1 MIKKLFIKDFA
12 IIKELEISLK
22 NGLTVITGET
32 GAGKSILLKA
42 LGFALGAKSDK
53 TYVRSGQNQS
63 VVEVEVQ
70 ADKDNIYRRLLSK
83 GGRARSFVNDEPFIE
98 SDYKSSVKAIAD
110 FHGQNEQQYILN
122 SNTHIDFLD
131 SFCKSEEIVE
141 KIEFIFY
148 NLSKTIESL
157 TKAKEQQETASNQKE
172 LLKFQLNEISSISPQ
187 ENEDINLGREFKR
200 LNHIDELTSTVQNM
214 NQSLTEHDHSIYRQL
229 VSTLNDLERL
239 SNYDKN
245 LETYIDSIKQASI
258 AIQDAS
264 AGLFQ
269 YAENIDNDPEQSKII
284 EERLQEIEGLK
295 RKYGGSI
302 ESIFSFKYQAEVE
315 LKTLSGLDQI
325 INDLEEEKTLLVAQY
340 QKIADQ
346 LHSSRINNAKA
357 LSKEIESEMTD
368 LNMAGS
374 TFKILIDTKYD
385 SGSMINFNEEKI
397 AFGPKGYD
405 NVEFFLSANPGEL
418 PKPLVKVAS
427 GGEVSRIMLA
437 IKSVLKKS
445 DPVNT
450 LIFDEIDSGI
460 SGHAA
465 EKVALALQ
473 ALAKN
478 KQVLC
483 ITHLPQIA
491 SIAHHHM
498 FITKKIKDNQT
509 DVIVNYLKEE
519 ERLEAI
525 AGLFSGEK
533 ISVESISTVKEFREK
548 ARG

>member
-53 TYVRSGQNQS
+53 TYVRSGQKQS

-83 GGRARSFVNDEPFIE
+83 GGRVRSFVNDEPFIE
-98 SDYKSSVKAIAD
+98 SDYKSSVKVIAD

-131 SFCKSEEIVE
+131 SFCKSEELVK

-157 TKAKEQQETASNQKE
+157 TKAKQQQETASNQKE
-172 LLKFQLNEISSISPQ
+172 LLKFQLNEISSISPE
-187 ENEDINLGREFKR
+187 ENEDVDLGREFKR

-302 ESIFSFKYQAEVE
+302 ESIFSFKSQAEVE
-315 LKTLSGLDQI
+315 LKTLSGLDLI
-325 INDLEEEKTLLVAQY
+325 INDLEEEKSLLVAQY
-340 QKIADQ
+340 QKIANQ

-374 TFKILIDTKYD
+374 TFKILIDTKFD
-385 SGSMINFNEEKI
+385 SESIINFNEEKI
-397 AFGPKGYD
+397 AFGPKGYN

-445 DPVNT
+445 DPVKT

-465 EKVALALQ
+465 EKVALALK

-491 SIAHHHM
+491 SKADHHI
-498 FITKKIKDNQT
+498 FINKKIIDNKT
-509 DVIVNYLKEE
+509 EVIANYLNEDGK
-519 ERLEAI
+519 LEAI

-533 ISVESISTVKEFREK
+533 ISVESISTVKEFRSK

>member
-83 GGRARSFVNDEPFIE
+83 GGRARSFVDDEPFIE
-98 SDYKSSVKAIAD
+98 SDYKSSVKVIAD

-157 TKAKEQQETASNQKE
+157 TKAKRQQETASNQKE
-172 LLKFQLNEISSISPQ
+172 LLKFQLNEINSISPQ
-187 ENEDINLGREFKR
+187 ENEDMNLGREFKR

-264 AGLFQ
+264 SGLFQ
-269 YAENIDNDPEQSKII
+269 YAENIDNDPEQCKII

-302 ESIFSFKYQAEVE
+302 ESIFSFKSQAEVE
-315 LKTLSGLDQI
+315 LKTLSGLDLI
-325 INDLEEEKTLLVAQY
+325 INDLEEEKSLLVAQY

-385 SGSMINFNEEKI
+385 SESMINFNKEKI

-465 EKVALALQ
+465 EKVAQSLK

-491 SIAHHHM
+491 SIANHHM
-498 FITKKIKDNQT
+498 FITKKIKNNQT

>member
-12 IIKELEISLK
+12 IIKELEIPLK

-53 TYVRSGQNQS
+53 TYVRSGQEQS

-70 ADKDNIYRRLLSK
+70 TNKDSIYRRLLSK
-83 GGRARSFVNDEPFIE
+83 GGRSRSFVNDEPTI
-98 SDYKSSVKAIAD
+98 DINYKSLVKVIAD

-131 SFCKSEEIVE
+131 SYCKSEELVK
-141 KIEFIFY
+141 KIEFIFS
-148 NLSKTIESL
+148 NLSKTIDL
-157 TKAKEQQETASNQKE
+157 LNKAKIQQETASNQKE
-172 LLKFQLNEISSISPQ
+172 LLKFQLNEINSISPQ
-187 ENEDINLGREFKR
+187 ENEDMRLGVEFKR
-200 LNHIDELTSTVQNM
+200 LNHIDELISTVQNM

-229 VSTLNDLERL
+229 ISTLNDLERL

-245 LETYIDSIKQASI
+245 LGTFIDSLKQASI
-258 AIQDAS
+258 SIQDAS
-264 AGLFQ
+264 VSLFQ

-284 EERLQEIEGLK
+284 EDRLQEIESLK

-302 ESIFSFKYQAEVE
+302 ESIFKFKSQAEVE
-315 LKTLSGLDQI
+315 LESLSGLDQKI
-325 INDLEEEKTLLVAQY
+325 IDLEEERYLLVTQY

-346 LHSSRINNAKA
+346 LHESRINNAIK
-357 LSKEIESEMTD
+357 LSKEIELEMSE

-374 TFKILIDTKYD
+374 TFEILINTKPD
-385 SGSMINFNEEKI
+385 SESLINFNQERI
-397 AFGPKGYD
+397 AFGSKGYD
-405 NVEFFLSANPGEL
+405 NIEFFLSANPGEL

-445 DPVNT
+445 DPVET

-460 SGHAA
+460 SGQAA
-465 EKVALALQ
+465 EKVALSLE

-491 SIAHHHM
+491 SRAHHHM
-498 FITKKIKDNQT
+498 HISKKINNNQT
-509 DVIVNYLKEE
+509 DVVLNYLKEE
-519 ERLEAI
+519 EKLEAI
-525 AGLFSGEK
+525 AGLFSGEN

>member
-1 MIKKLFIKDFA
+1 MIKKLFIKDIA
-12 IIKELEISLK
+12 IIKELEIPLK

-53 TYVRSGQNQS
+53 TYVRSGQEQS

-70 ADKDNIYRRLLSK
+70 TNKDSIYRRLLSK
-83 GGRARSFVNDEPFIE
+83 GGRSRSFVNDEPTI
-98 SDYKSSVKAIAD
+98 DINYKSLVKVIAD

-131 SFCKSEEIVE
+131 SYCKSEELVK
-141 KIEFIFY
+141 KIEFIFS
-148 NLSKTIESL
+148 NLSKTIDL
-157 TKAKEQQETASNQKE
+157 LNKAKIQQETASNQKE
-172 LLKFQLNEISSISPQ
+172 LLKFQLNEINSISPQ
-187 ENEDINLGREFKR
+187 ENEDVRLGVEFKR
-200 LNHIDELTSTVQNM
+200 LNHIDELISTLQNM

-229 VSTLNDLERL
+229 ISTLNDLERL

-245 LETYIDSIKQASI
+245 LGTFIDSLKQASI
-258 AIQDAS
+258 SIQDAS
-264 AGLFQ
+264 VSLFQ

-284 EERLQEIEGLK
+284 EDRLQEIESLK

-302 ESIFSFKYQAEVE
+302 ESIFTFKSQAEVE
-315 LKTLSGLDQI
+315 LESLSGLDQKI
-325 INDLEEEKTLLVAQY
+325 IDLEEERYLLVTQY

-346 LHSSRINNAKA
+346 LHESRINNAIK
-357 LSKEIESEMTD
+357 LSKEIELEMSE

-374 TFKILIDTKYD
+374 TFEILINTKPN
-385 SGSMINFNEEKI
+385 SESLINFNQERI
-397 AFGPKGYD
+397 AFGSKGYD
-405 NVEFFLSANPGEL
+405 NIEFFLSANPGEL

-427 GGEVSRIMLA
+427 GGEVSRMMLA
-437 IKSVLKKS
+437 KKSVLKKS
-445 DPVNT
+445 DPVET

-460 SGHAA
+460 SGQAA
-465 EKVALALQ
+465 EKVALSLE

-491 SIAHHHM
+491 SRAHHHM
-498 FITKKIKDNQT
+498 YISKKINNNQT
-509 DVIVNYLKEE
+509 DVVLNYLKEE
-519 ERLEAI
+519 EKLEAI
-525 AGLFSGEK
+525 AGLFSGEN

>member
-12 IIKELEISLK
+12 IIKELEIPLK

-32 GAGKSILLKA
+32 GAGKSVLLKA

-53 TYVRSGQNQS
+53 TYVRSGQEQS

-70 ADKDNIYRRLLSK
+70 TNKDSIYRRLLSK
-83 GGRARSFVNDEPFIE
+83 GGRSRSFVNDEPTI
-98 SDYKSSVKAIAD
+98 DINYKSLVKVIAD

-131 SFCKSEEIVE
+131 SYCKSEELVK
-141 KIEFIFY
+141 KIEFIFS
-148 NLSKTIESL
+148 NLSKTIDL
-157 TKAKEQQETASNQKE
+157 LNKAKIQQETASNQKE
-172 LLKFQLNEISSISPQ
+172 LLKFQLNEINSISPQ
-187 ENEDINLGREFKR
+187 ENEDVKLGVEFKR
-200 LNHIDELTSTVQNM
+200 LNHIDELISTVQNM

-229 VSTLNDLERL
+229 ISTLNDLERL

-245 LETYIDSIKQASI
+245 LGTFIDSLKQASI
-258 AIQDAS
+258 SIQDAS
-264 AGLFQ
+264 VSLFQ

-284 EERLQEIEGLK
+284 EDRLQEIESLK

-302 ESIFSFKYQAEVE
+302 ESIFTFKSQAEVE
-315 LKTLSGLDQI
+315 LESLSGLDQKI
-325 INDLEEEKTLLVAQY
+325 IDLEEERYLLVTQY

-346 LHSSRINNAKA
+346 LHESRINNAIK
-357 LSKEIESEMTD
+357 LSKEIELEMSE

-374 TFKILIDTKYD
+374 TFEILINTKPN
-385 SGSMINFNEEKI
+385 SESLINFNQERI
-397 AFGPKGYD
+397 AFGSKGYD
-405 NVEFFLSANPGEL
+405 TIEFFLSANPGEL

-445 DPVNT
+445 DPVET

-460 SGHAA
+460 SGQAA
-465 EKVALALQ
+465 EKVALSLE

-491 SIAHHHM
+491 SRAHHHM
-498 FITKKIKDNQT
+498 HISKKINNNQT
-509 DVIVNYLKEE
+509 DVVLNYLKEE
-519 ERLEAI
+519 EKLEAI
-525 AGLFSGEK
+525 AGLFSGEN

>member
-12 IIKELEISLK
+12 IIKELEIPLK

-53 TYVRSGQNQS
+53 TYVRSGQEQS

-70 ADKDNIYRRLLSK
+70 TNKDSIYRRLLSK
-83 GGRARSFVNDEPFIE
+83 GGRSRSFVNDEPTI
-98 SDYKSSVKAIAD
+98 DINYKSLVKVIAD

-131 SFCKSEEIVE
+131 SYCKSEELVK
-141 KIEFIFY
+141 KIEFIFS
-148 NLSKTIESL
+148 NLSKTIDL
-157 TKAKEQQETASNQKE
+157 LNKAKIQQETASNQKE
-172 LLKFQLNEISSISPQ
+172 LLKFQLNEINSISPQ
-187 ENEDINLGREFKR
+187 ENEDVKLGVEFKR
-200 LNHIDELTSTVQNM
+200 LNHIDELISTVQNM

-229 VSTLNDLERL
+229 ISTLNDLERL

-245 LETYIDSIKQASI
+245 LGTFIDSLKQASI
-258 AIQDAS
+258 SIQDAS
-264 AGLFQ
+264 VSLFQ

-284 EERLQEIEGLK
+284 EDRLQEIESLK

-302 ESIFSFKYQAEVE
+302 ESIFIFKSQAEVE
-315 LKTLSGLDQI
+315 LESLSGLDQKI
-325 INDLEEEKTLLVAQY
+325 IDLEEERYLLVTQY

-346 LHSSRINNAKA
+346 LHESRINNAIK
-357 LSKEIESEMTD
+357 LSKEIELEMSE

-374 TFKILIDTKYD
+374 TFEILINTKPN
-385 SGSMINFNEEKI
+385 SESLINFNQERI
-397 AFGPKGYD
+397 AFGSKGYD
-405 NVEFFLSANPGEL
+405 TIEFFLSANPGEL

-445 DPVNT
+445 DPVET

-460 SGHAA
+460 SGQAA
-465 EKVALALQ
+465 EKVALSLE

-491 SIAHHHM
+491 SRAHHHM
-498 FITKKIKDNQT
+498 HISKKINNNQT
-509 DVIVNYLKEE
+509 DVVLNYLKEE
-519 ERLEAI
+519 EKLEAI
-525 AGLFSGEK
+525 AGLFSGEN

>member
-12 IIKELEISLK
+12 IIKELEIPLK

-53 TYVRSGQNQS
+53 TYVRSGQEQS
-63 VVEVEVQ
+63 VVEVKVQ
-70 ADKDNIYRRLLSK
+70 TNKDSIYRRLLSK
-83 GGRARSFVNDEPFIE
+83 GGRSRSFVNDEPTI
-98 SDYKSSVKAIAD
+98 DINYKSLVKVIAD

-131 SFCKSEEIVE
+131 SYCKSEELVK
-141 KIEFIFY
+141 KIEFIFS
-148 NLSKTIESL
+148 NLSKTIDL
-157 TKAKEQQETASNQKE
+157 LNKAKIQQETASNQKE
-172 LLKFQLNEISSISPQ
+172 LLKFQLNEINSISPQ
-187 ENEDINLGREFKR
+187 ENEDVRLGVEFKR
-200 LNHIDELTSTVQNM
+200 LNHIDELISTVQNM

-229 VSTLNDLERL
+229 ISTLNDLERL

-245 LETYIDSIKQASI
+245 LGTFIDSLKQASI
-258 AIQDAS
+258 SIQDAS
-264 AGLFQ
+264 VSLFQ

-284 EERLQEIEGLK
+284 EDRLQEIESLK

-302 ESIFSFKYQAEVE
+302 ESIFTFKSQAEVE
-315 LKTLSGLDQI
+315 LESLSGLDQKI
-325 INDLEEEKTLLVAQY
+325 IDLEEERYLLVTQY

-346 LHSSRINNAKA
+346 LHESRINNAIK
-357 LSKEIESEMTD
+357 LSKEIELEMSE

-374 TFKILIDTKYD
+374 TFEILINTKPN
-385 SGSMINFNEEKI
+385 SESLINFNQERI
-397 AFGPKGYD
+397 AFGSKGYD
-405 NVEFFLSANPGEL
+405 TIEFFLSANPGEL

-445 DPVNT
+445 DPVET

-460 SGHAA
+460 SGQAA
-465 EKVALALQ
+465 EKVALSLE

-491 SIAHHHM
+491 SRAHHHM
-498 FITKKIKDNQT
+498 YISKKINNNQT
-509 DVIVNYLKEE
+509 DVVLNYLKEE
-519 ERLEAI
+519 EKLEAI
-525 AGLFSGEK
+525 AGLFSGEN

>member
-12 IIKELEISLK
+12 IIKELEIPLK

-53 TYVRSGQNQS
+53 TYVRSGQEQS

-70 ADKDNIYRRLLSK
+70 TNKDSIYRRLLSK
-83 GGRARSFVNDEPFIE
+83 GGRSRSFVNDEPTI
-98 SDYKSSVKAIAD
+98 DLNYKSLVKVIAD

-131 SFCKSEEIVE
+131 SYCKSEELVK
-141 KIEFIFY
+141 KIEFIFS
-148 NLSKTIESL
+148 NLSKTIDL
-157 TKAKEQQETASNQKE
+157 LNKAKIQQETASNQKE
-172 LLKFQLNEISSISPQ
+172 LLKFQLNEINSISPQ
-187 ENEDINLGREFKR
+187 ENEDVKLGVEFKR
-200 LNHIDELTSTVQNM
+200 LNHIDELISTVQNM

-229 VSTLNDLERL
+229 ISTLNDLERL

-245 LETYIDSIKQASI
+245 LGTFIDSLKQASI
-258 AIQDAS
+258 SIQDAS
-264 AGLFQ
+264 VSLFQ

-284 EERLQEIEGLK
+284 EDRLQEIESLK

-302 ESIFSFKYQAEVE
+302 ESIFTFKSQAEVE
-315 LKTLSGLDQI
+315 LESLSGLDQKI
-325 INDLEEEKTLLVAQY
+325 IDLEEERYLLVTQY

-346 LHSSRINNAKA
+346 LHESRINNAIK
-357 LSKEIESEMTD
+357 LSKEIELEMSE

-374 TFKILIDTKYD
+374 TFEILINTKPN
-385 SGSMINFNEEKI
+385 SESLINFNQERI
-397 AFGPKGYD
+397 AFGSKGYD
-405 NVEFFLSANPGEL
+405 TIEFFLSANPGEL

-445 DPVNT
+445 DPVET

-460 SGHAA
+460 SGQAA
-465 EKVALALQ
+465 EKVALSLE

-491 SIAHHHM
+491 SRAHHHM
-498 FITKKIKDNQT
+498 HISKKINNNQT
-509 DVIVNYLKEE
+509 DVVLNYLKEE
-519 ERLEAI
+519 EKLEAI
-525 AGLFSGEK
+525 AGLFSGEN

>member
-83 GGRARSFVNDEPFIE
+83 GGRARSFVDDEPFIE
-98 SDYKSSVKAIAD
+98 SDYKSSVKLIAD

-157 TKAKEQQETASNQKE
+157 TKAKRQQETASNQKE
-172 LLKFQLNEISSISPQ
+172 LLKFQLNEINSISPQ
-187 ENEDINLGREFKR
+187 ENEDMNLGREFKR

-264 AGLFQ
+264 SGLFQ

-302 ESIFSFKYQAEVE
+302 ESIFSFKSQAEVE
-315 LKTLSGLDQI
+315 LKTLSGLDLI
-325 INDLEEEKTLLVAQY
+325 INDLEEEKSLLVAQY

-385 SGSMINFNEEKI
+385 SESMINFNKEKI

-465 EKVALALQ
+465 EKVAQSLK

-491 SIAHHHM
+491 SIANHHM
-498 FITKKIKDNQT
+498 FITKKIKNNQT

>member
-12 IIKELEISLK
+12 IIKELEIPLK

-53 TYVRSGQNQS
+53 TYVRSGQEQS

-70 ADKDNIYRRLLSK
+70 TNKDSIYRRLLSK
-83 GGRARSFVNDEPFIE
+83 GGRSRSFVNDEPTI
-98 SDYKSSVKAIAD
+98 DINYKSLVKVIAD

-131 SFCKSEEIVE
+131 SYCKSEELVK
-141 KIEFIFY
+141 KIEFIFS
-148 NLSKTIESL
+148 NLSKTIDL
-157 TKAKEQQETASNQKE
+157 LNKAKIQQETASNQKE
-172 LLKFQLNEISSISPQ
+172 LLKFQLNEINSISPQ
-187 ENEDINLGREFKR
+187 ENEDVKLGVEFKR
-200 LNHIDELTSTVQNM
+200 LNHIDELISTVQNM

-229 VSTLNDLERL
+229 ISTLNDLERL

-245 LETYIDSIKQASI
+245 LGTFIDSLKQASI
-258 AIQDAS
+258 SIQDAS
-264 AGLFQ
+264 VSLFQ

-284 EERLQEIEGLK
+284 EDRLQEIESLK

-302 ESIFSFKYQAEVE
+302 ESIFIFKCQAEVE
-315 LKTLSGLDQI
+315 LESLSGLDQKI
-325 INDLEEEKTLLVAQY
+325 IDLEEERYLLVTQY

-346 LHSSRINNAKA
+346 LHESRINNAIK
-357 LSKEIESEMTD
+357 LSKEIELEMSE

-374 TFKILIDTKYD
+374 TFEILINTKPN
-385 SGSMINFNEEKI
+385 SESLINFNQERI
-397 AFGPKGYD
+397 AFGSKGYD
-405 NVEFFLSANPGEL
+405 TIEFFLSANPGEL

-445 DPVNT
+445 DPVET

-460 SGHAA
+460 SGQAA
-465 EKVALALQ
+465 EKVALSLE

-491 SIAHHHM
+491 SRAHHHM
-498 FITKKIKDNQT
+498 HISKKINNNQT
-509 DVIVNYLKEE
+509 DVVLNYLKEE
-519 ERLEAI
+519 EKLEAI
-525 AGLFSGEK
+525 AGLFSGEN

>member
-12 IIKELEISLK
+12 IIKELEIPLK

-53 TYVRSGQNQS
+53 TYVRSGQEQS

-70 ADKDNIYRRLLSK
+70 TNKDSIYRRLLSK
-83 GGRARSFVNDEPFIE
+83 GGRSRSFVNDEPTI
-98 SDYKSSVKAIAD
+98 DINYKSLVKVIAD

-131 SFCKSEEIVE
+131 SYCKSEELVK
-141 KIEFIFY
+141 KIEFIFS
-148 NLSKTIESL
+148 NLSKTIDL
-157 TKAKEQQETASNQKE
+157 LNKAKIQQETASNQKE
-172 LLKFQLNEISSISPQ
+172 LLKFQLNEINSISPQ
-187 ENEDINLGREFKR
+187 ENEDVRLGVEFKR
-200 LNHIDELTSTVQNM
+200 LNHIDELISTVQNM

-229 VSTLNDLERL
+229 ISTLNDLERL

-245 LETYIDSIKQASI
+245 LGTFIDSLKQASI
-258 AIQDAS
+258 SIQDAS
-264 AGLFQ
+264 VSLFQ

-284 EERLQEIEGLK
+284 EDRLQEIESLK

-302 ESIFSFKYQAEVE
+302 ESIFIFKCQAEVE
-315 LKTLSGLDQI
+315 LESLSGLDQKI
-325 INDLEEEKTLLVAQY
+325 IDLEEERYLLVTQY

-346 LHSSRINNAKA
+346 LHESRINNAIK
-357 LSKEIESEMTD
+357 LSKEIELEMSE

-374 TFKILIDTKYD
+374 TFEILINTKPN
-385 SGSMINFNEEKI
+385 SESLINFNQERI
-397 AFGPKGYD
+397 AFGSKGYD
-405 NVEFFLSANPGEL
+405 TIEFFLSANPGEL

-445 DPVNT
+445 DPVET

-460 SGHAA
+460 SGQAA
-465 EKVALALQ
+465 EKVALSLE

-491 SIAHHHM
+491 SRAHHHM
-498 FITKKIKDNQT
+498 HISKKINNNQT
-509 DVIVNYLKEE
+509 DVVLNYLKEE
-519 ERLEAI
+519 EKLEAI
-525 AGLFSGEK
+525 AGLFSGEN

>member
-83 GGRARSFVNDEPFIE
+83 GGRVRSFVNDEPFIE
-98 SDYKSSVKAIAD
+98 SDYKSSVKVIAD

-131 SFCKSEEIVE
+131 SFCKSEELVK

-157 TKAKEQQETASNQKE
+157 TKAKRQQETASNQKE
-172 LLKFQLNEISSISPQ
+172 LLKFQLNEISSISPE
-187 ENEDINLGREFKR
+187 ENEDVDLGREFKR

-302 ESIFSFKYQAEVE
+302 ESIFSFKSQAEVE
-315 LKTLSGLDQI
+315 LKTLSGLDQLI
-325 INDLEEEKTLLVAQY
+325 KDLEEENLLLVAQY

-346 LHSSRINNAKA
+346 LHSSRINNSKT
-357 LSKEIESEMTD
+357 LSKEIESEMTE

-374 TFKILIDTKYD
+374 TFKILIDTKFD
-385 SGSMINFNEEKI
+385 SESIINFNEEKI
-397 AFGPKGYD
+397 AFGPKGYN

-445 DPVNT
+445 DPVKT

-465 EKVALALQ
+465 EKVALALK

-498 FITKKIKDNQT
+498 FITKKVKNNQT

-519 ERLEAI
+519 KRLEAI

>member
-70 ADKDNIYRRLLSK
+70 ADKDIIYRRLLSK
-83 GGRARSFVNDEPFIE
+83 GGRARSFVDDEPFIE
-98 SDYKSSVKAIAD
+98 SDYKSSVKVIAD

-157 TKAKEQQETASNQKE
+157 TKAKQQQETASNQKE
-172 LLKFQLNEISSISPQ
+172 LLKFQLNEISSISPE
-187 ENEDINLGREFKR
+187 ENEDVDLGREFKR

-302 ESIFSFKYQAEVE
+302 ESIFSFKSQAEVE
-315 LKTLSGLDQI
+315 LKTLSGLDQLI
-325 INDLEEEKTLLVAQY
+325 KDLEEENLLLVAQY

-346 LHSSRINNAKA
+346 LHSSRINNSKT
-357 LSKEIESEMTD
+357 LSKEIESEMTE

-374 TFKILIDTKYD
+374 TFKILIDTKFD
-385 SGSMINFNEEKI
+385 SESIINFNEEKI
-397 AFGPKGYD
+397 AFGPKGYN

-445 DPVNT
+445 DPVKT

-465 EKVALALQ
+465 EKVALALK

-498 FITKKIKDNQT
+498 FITKKVKNNQT

-519 ERLEAI
+519 KRLEAI

>member
-12 IIKELEISLK
+12 IIKELEIPLK

-53 TYVRSGQNQS
+53 TYVRSGQEQS

-70 ADKDNIYRRLLSK
+70 TNKDSIYRRLLSK
-83 GGRARSFVNDEPFIE
+83 GGRSRSFVNDEPTI
-98 SDYKSSVKAIAD
+98 DINYKSLVKVIAD

-131 SFCKSEEIVE
+131 SYCKSEELVK
-141 KIEFIFY
+141 KIEFIFS
-148 NLSKTIESL
+148 NLSKTIDL
-157 TKAKEQQETASNQKE
+157 LNKAKIQQETASNQKE
-172 LLKFQLNEISSISPQ
+172 LLKFQLNEINSISPQ
-187 ENEDINLGREFKR
+187 ENEDVRLGVEFKR
-200 LNHIDELTSTVQNM
+200 LNHIDELISTVQNM

-229 VSTLNDLERL
+229 ISTLNDLERL

-245 LETYIDSIKQASI
+245 LGTFIDSLKQASI
-258 AIQDAS
+258 SIQDAS
-264 AGLFQ
+264 VSLFQ

-284 EERLQEIEGLK
+284 EDRLQEIESLK

-302 ESIFSFKYQAEVE
+302 ESIFTFKSQAEVE
-315 LKTLSGLDQI
+315 LESLSGLDQKI
-325 INDLEEEKTLLVAQY
+325 IDLEEERYLLVTQY

-346 LHSSRINNAKA
+346 LHESRINNAIK
-357 LSKEIESEMTD
+357 LSKEIELEMSE

-374 TFKILIDTKYD
+374 TFEILINTKPD
-385 SGSMINFNEEKI
+385 SESLINFNQERI
-397 AFGPKGYD
+397 AFGSKGYD
-405 NVEFFLSANPGEL
+405 NIEFFLSANPGEL

-445 DPVNT
+445 DPVET

-460 SGHAA
+460 SGQAA
-465 EKVALALQ
+465 EKVALSLE

-491 SIAHHHM
+491 SRAHHHM
-498 FITKKIKDNQT
+498 YISKKINNNQT
-509 DVIVNYLKEE
+509 DVVLNYLKEE
-519 ERLEAI
+519 EKLEAI
-525 AGLFSGEK
+525 AGLFSGEN

>member
-12 IIKELEISLK
+12 IIKELEIPLK

-53 TYVRSGQNQS
+53 TYVRSGQEQS

-70 ADKDNIYRRLLSK
+70 TNKDSIYRRLLSK
-83 GGRARSFVNDEPFIE
+83 GGRSRSFVNDEPTI
-98 SDYKSSVKAIAD
+98 DINYKSLVKVIAD

-131 SFCKSEEIVE
+131 SYCKSEELVK
-141 KIEFIFY
+141 KIEFIFS
-148 NLSKTIESL
+148 NLSKTIDL
-157 TKAKEQQETASNQKE
+157 LNKAKIQQETASNQKE
-172 LLKFQLNEISSISPQ
+172 LLKFQLNEINSISPQ
-187 ENEDINLGREFKR
+187 ENEDVRLGVDFKR
-200 LNHIDELTSTVQNM
+200 LNHIDELISTVQNM

-229 VSTLNDLERL
+229 ISTLNDLERL

-245 LETYIDSIKQASI
+245 LGTFIDSLKQASI
-258 AIQDAS
+258 SIQDAS
-264 AGLFQ
+264 VSLFQ

-284 EERLQEIEGLK
+284 EDRLQEIESLK

-302 ESIFSFKYQAEVE
+302 ESIFTFKSQAEVE
-315 LKTLSGLDQI
+315 LESLSGLDQKI
-325 INDLEEEKTLLVAQY
+325 IDLEEERYLLVTQY

-346 LHSSRINNAKA
+346 LHESRINNAIK
-357 LSKEIESEMTD
+357 LSKEIELEMSE

-374 TFKILIDTKYD
+374 TFEILINTKPD
-385 SGSMINFNEEKI
+385 SESLINFNQERI
-397 AFGPKGYD
+397 AFGSKGYD
-405 NVEFFLSANPGEL
+405 NIEFFLSANPGEL

-445 DPVNT
+445 DPVET

-460 SGHAA
+460 SGQAA
-465 EKVALALQ
+465 EKVALSLE

-491 SIAHHHM
+491 SRAHHHM
-498 FITKKIKDNQT
+498 YISKKINNNQT
-509 DVIVNYLKEE
+509 DVVLNYLKEE
-519 ERLEAI
+519 EKLEAI
-525 AGLFSGEK
+525 AGLFSGEN

>member
-12 IIKELEISLK
+12 IIKELEIPLK

-53 TYVRSGQNQS
+53 TYVRSGQEQS

-70 ADKDNIYRRLLSK
+70 TNKDSIYRRLLSK
-83 GGRARSFVNDEPFIE
+83 GGRSRSFVNDEPTI
-98 SDYKSSVKAIAD
+98 DINYKSLVKVIAD

-131 SFCKSEEIVE
+131 SYCKSEELVK
-141 KIEFIFY
+141 KIEFIFS
-148 NLSKTIESL
+148 NLSKTIDL
-157 TKAKEQQETASNQKE
+157 LNKAKIQQETASNQKE
-172 LLKFQLNEISSISPQ
+172 LLKFQLNEINSISPQ
-187 ENEDINLGREFKR
+187 ENEDVKLGVEFKR
-200 LNHIDELTSTVQNM
+200 LNHIDELISTVQNM

-229 VSTLNDLERL
+229 ISTLNDLERL

-245 LETYIDSIKQASI
+245 LGTFIDSLKQASI
-258 AIQDAS
+258 SIQDAS
-264 AGLFQ
+264 VSLFQ

-284 EERLQEIEGLK
+284 EDRLQEIESLK

-302 ESIFSFKYQAEVE
+302 ESIFTFKSQAEVE
-315 LKTLSGLDQI
+315 LESLSGLDQKI
-325 INDLEEEKTLLVAQY
+325 IDLEEERYLLVTQY

-346 LHSSRINNAKA
+346 LHESRINNAIK
-357 LSKEIESEMTD
+357 LSKEIELEMSE

-374 TFKILIDTKYD
+374 TFEILINTKPD
-385 SGSMINFNEEKI
+385 SESLINFNQERI
-397 AFGPKGYD
+397 AFGSKGYD
-405 NVEFFLSANPGEL
+405 NIEFFLSANPGEL

-445 DPVNT
+445 DPVGT

-460 SGHAA
+460 SGQAA
-465 EKVALALQ
+465 EKVALSLE

-491 SIAHHHM
+491 SRAHHHM
-498 FITKKIKDNQT
+498 YISKKINNNQT
-509 DVIVNYLKEE
+509 DVVLNYLKEE
-519 ERLEAI
+519 EKLEAI
-525 AGLFSGEK
+525 AGLFSGEN

>member
-12 IIKELEISLK
+12 IIKELEIPLK

-53 TYVRSGQNQS
+53 TYVRSGQEQS

-70 ADKDNIYRRLLSK
+70 TNKDSIYRRLLSK
-83 GGRARSFVNDEPFIE
+83 GGRSRSFVNDEPTI
-98 SDYKSSVKAIAD
+98 DINYKSLVKVIAD

-131 SFCKSEEIVE
+131 SYCKSEELVK
-141 KIEFIFY
+141 KIEFIFS
-148 NLSKTIESL
+148 NLSKTIDL
-157 TKAKEQQETASNQKE
+157 LNKAKIQQETASNQKE
-172 LLKFQLNEISSISPQ
+172 LLKFQLNEINSISPQ
-187 ENEDINLGREFKR
+187 ENEDMRLGVEFKR
-200 LNHIDELTSTVQNM
+200 LNHIDELISTVQNM

-229 VSTLNDLERL
+229 ISTLNDLERL

-245 LETYIDSIKQASI
+245 LGTFIDSLKQASI
-258 AIQDAS
+258 SIQDAS
-264 AGLFQ
+264 VSLFQ

-284 EERLQEIEGLK
+284 EDRLQEIESLK

-302 ESIFSFKYQAEVE
+302 ESIFTFKSQAEVE
-315 LKTLSGLDQI
+315 LESLSGLDQKI
-325 INDLEEEKTLLVAQY
+325 IDLEEERYLLVTQY

-346 LHSSRINNAKA
+346 LHESRINNAIK
-357 LSKEIESEMTD
+357 LSKEIELEMSE

-374 TFKILIDTKYD
+374 TFEILINTKPD
-385 SGSMINFNEEKI
+385 SESLINFNQERI
-397 AFGPKGYD
+397 AFGSKGYD
-405 NVEFFLSANPGEL
+405 NIEFFLSANPGEL

-445 DPVNT
+445 DPVET

-460 SGHAA
+460 SGQAA
-465 EKVALALQ
+465 EKVALSLE

-491 SIAHHHM
+491 SRAHHHM
-498 FITKKIKDNQT
+498 YISKKINNNQT
-509 DVIVNYLKEE
+509 DVVLNYLKEE
-519 ERLEAI
+519 EKLEAI
-525 AGLFSGEK
+525 AGLFSGEN

>member
-12 IIKELEISLK
+12 IIKELEIPLK

-53 TYVRSGQNQS
+53 TYVRSGQEQS

-70 ADKDNIYRRLLSK
+70 TNKDSIYRRLLSK
-83 GGRARSFVNDEPFIE
+83 GGRSRSFVNDEPTI
-98 SDYKSSVKAIAD
+98 DINYKSLVKVIAD

-131 SFCKSEEIVE
+131 SYCKSEELVK
-141 KIEFIFY
+141 KIEFIFS
-148 NLSKTIESL
+148 NLSKTIDL
-157 TKAKEQQETASNQKE
+157 LNKAKIQQATASNQKE
-172 LLKFQLNEISSISPQ
+172 LLKFQLNEINSISPQ
-187 ENEDINLGREFKR
+187 ENEDVKLGVEFKR
-200 LNHIDELTSTVQNM
+200 LNHIDELISTVQNM

-229 VSTLNDLERL
+229 ISTLNDLERL

-245 LETYIDSIKQASI
+245 LGTFIDSLKQASI
-258 AIQDAS
+258 SIQDAS
-264 AGLFQ
+264 VSLFQ

-284 EERLQEIEGLK
+284 EDRLQEIESLK

-302 ESIFSFKYQAEVE
+302 ESIFIFKSQAEVE
-315 LKTLSGLDQI
+315 LESLSGLDQKI
-325 INDLEEEKTLLVAQY
+325 IDLEEERYLLVTQY

-346 LHSSRINNAKA
+346 LHESRINNAIK
-357 LSKEIESEMTD
+357 LSKEIELEMSE

-374 TFKILIDTKYD
+374 TFEILINTKPN
-385 SGSMINFNEEKI
+385 SESLINFNQERI
-397 AFGPKGYD
+397 AFGSKGYD
-405 NVEFFLSANPGEL
+405 TIEFFLSANPGEL

-445 DPVNT
+445 DPVET

-460 SGHAA
+460 SGQAA
-465 EKVALALQ
+465 EKVALSLE

-491 SIAHHHM
+491 SRAHHHM
-498 FITKKIKDNQT
+498 HISKKINNNQT
-509 DVIVNYLKEE
+509 DVVLNYLKEE
-519 ERLEAI
+519 EKLEAI
-525 AGLFSGEK
+525 AGLFSGEN

>member
-12 IIKELEISLK
+12 IIKELEIPLK

-53 TYVRSGQNQS
+53 TYVRSGQEQS

-70 ADKDNIYRRLLSK
+70 TNKDSIYRRLLSK
-83 GGRARSFVNDEPFIE
+83 GGRSRSFVNDEPTI
-98 SDYKSSVKAIAD
+98 DINYKSLVKVIAD

-131 SFCKSEEIVE
+131 SYCKSEELVK
-141 KIEFIFY
+141 KIEFIFS
-148 NLSKTIESL
+148 NLSKTIDL
-157 TKAKEQQETASNQKE
+157 LNKAKIQQETASNQKE
-172 LLKFQLNEISSISPQ
+172 LLNFQLNEINSISPQ
-187 ENEDINLGREFKR
+187 ENEDVKLGVEFKR
-200 LNHIDELTSTVQNM
+200 LNHIDELISTVQNM

-229 VSTLNDLERL
+229 ISTLNDLERL

-245 LETYIDSIKQASI
+245 LGTFIDSLKQASI
-258 AIQDAS
+258 SIQDAS
-264 AGLFQ
+264 VSLFQ

-284 EERLQEIEGLK
+284 EDRLQEIESLK

-302 ESIFSFKYQAEVE
+302 ESIFIFKSQAEVE
-315 LKTLSGLDQI
+315 LESLSGLDQKI
-325 INDLEEEKTLLVAQY
+325 IDLEEERYLLVTQY

-346 LHSSRINNAKA
+346 LHESRINNAIK
-357 LSKEIESEMTD
+357 LSKEIELEMSE

-374 TFKILIDTKYD
+374 TFEILINTKPN
-385 SGSMINFNEEKI
+385 SESLINFNQERI
-397 AFGPKGYD
+397 AFGSKGYD
-405 NVEFFLSANPGEL
+405 TIEFFLSANPGEL

-445 DPVNT
+445 DPVET

-460 SGHAA
+460 SGQAA
-465 EKVALALQ
+465 EKVALSLE

-491 SIAHHHM
+491 SRAHHHM
-498 FITKKIKDNQT
+498 HISKKINNNQT
-509 DVIVNYLKEE
+509 DVVLNYLKEE
-519 ERLEAI
+519 EKLEAI
-525 AGLFSGEK
+525 AGLFSGEN

>member
-12 IIKELEISLK
+12 IIKELEIPLK

-53 TYVRSGQNQS
+53 TYVRSGQEQS

-70 ADKDNIYRRLLSK
+70 TNKDSIYRRLLSK
-83 GGRARSFVNDEPFIE
+83 GGRSRSFVNDEPTI
-98 SDYKSSVKAIAD
+98 DINYKSLVKVIAD

-131 SFCKSEEIVE
+131 SYCKSEELVK
-141 KIEFIFY
+141 KIEFIFS
-148 NLSKTIESL
+148 NLSKTIDL
-157 TKAKEQQETASNQKE
+157 LNKAKIQQETASNQKE
-172 LLKFQLNEISSISPQ
+172 LLKFQLNEINSISPR
-187 ENEDINLGREFKR
+187 ENEDVRLGVEFKR
-200 LNHIDELTSTVQNM
+200 LNHIDELISTVQNM

-229 VSTLNDLERL
+229 ISTLNDLERL

-245 LETYIDSIKQASI
+245 LGTFIDSLKQASI
-258 AIQDAS
+258 SIQDAS
-264 AGLFQ
+264 VSLFQ

-284 EERLQEIEGLK
+284 EDRLQEIESLK

-302 ESIFSFKYQAEVE
+302 ESIFTFKSQAEVE
-315 LKTLSGLDQI
+315 LESLSGLDQKI
-325 INDLEEEKTLLVAQY
+325 IDLEEERYLLVTQY

-346 LHSSRINNAKA
+346 LHESRINNAIK
-357 LSKEIESEMTD
+357 LSKEIELEMSE

-374 TFKILIDTKYD
+374 TFEILINTKPD
-385 SGSMINFNEEKI
+385 SESLINFNQERI
-397 AFGPKGYD
+397 AFGSKGYD
-405 NVEFFLSANPGEL
+405 TIEFFLSANPGEL

-445 DPVNT
+445 DPVET

-460 SGHAA
+460 SGQAA
-465 EKVALALQ
+465 EKVALSLE

-491 SIAHHHM
+491 SRAHHHM
-498 FITKKIKDNQT
+498 HISKKINNNQT
-509 DVIVNYLKEE
+509 DVVLNYLKEE
-519 ERLEAI
+519 EKLEAI
-525 AGLFSGEK
+525 AGLFSGEN

>member
-70 ADKDNIYRRLLSK
+70 ADKDIIYRRLLSK
-83 GGRARSFVNDEPFIE
+83 GGRARSFVDDEPFIE
-98 SDYKSSVKAIAD
+98 SDYKSSVKVIAD

-157 TKAKEQQETASNQKE
+157 TKAKRQQETASNQKE
-172 LLKFQLNEISSISPQ
+172 LLKFQLNEINSISPQ
-187 ENEDINLGREFKR
+187 ENEDMNLGREFKR

-264 AGLFQ
+264 SGLFQ
-269 YAENIDNDPEQSKII
+269 YAENIDNDPEQCKII

-302 ESIFSFKYQAEVE
+302 ESIFSFKTQAEVE
-315 LKTLSGLDQI
+315 LKTLSGLDLI
-325 INDLEEEKTLLVAQY
+325 INDLEEEKSLLVAQY

-385 SGSMINFNEEKI
+385 SESMINFNKEKI

-465 EKVALALQ
+465 EKVAQSLK

-491 SIAHHHM
+491 SIANHHM
-498 FITKKIKDNQT
+498 FITKKIKNNQT

>member
-12 IIKELEISLK
+12 IIKELEIPLK

-53 TYVRSGQNQS
+53 TYVRSGQEQS

-70 ADKDNIYRRLLSK
+70 TNKDSIYRRLLSK
-83 GGRARSFVNDEPFIE
+83 GGRSRSFVNDEPTI
-98 SDYKSSVKAIAD
+98 DINYKSLVKVIAD

-131 SFCKSEEIVE
+131 SYCKSEELVK
-141 KIEFIFY
+141 KIEFIFS
-148 NLSKTIESL
+148 NLSKTIDL
-157 TKAKEQQETASNQKE
+157 LNKAKIQQETASNQKE
-172 LLKFQLNEISSISPQ
+172 LLKFQLNEINSISPQ
-187 ENEDINLGREFKR
+187 ENEDVRLGVEFKR
-200 LNHIDELTSTVQNM
+200 LNHIDELISTVQNM

-229 VSTLNDLERL
+229 ISTLNDLERL

-245 LETYIDSIKQASI
+245 LGTFIDSLKQASI
-258 AIQDAS
+258 SIQDAS
-264 AGLFQ
+264 VSLFQ

-284 EERLQEIEGLK
+284 EDRLQEIESLK

-302 ESIFSFKYQAEVE
+302 ESIFTFKSQAEVE
-315 LKTLSGLDQI
+315 LESLSGLDQKI
-325 INDLEEEKTLLVAQY
+325 IDLEEERYLLVTQY

-346 LHSSRINNAKA
+346 LHESRINNAIK
-357 LSKEIESEMTD
+357 LSKEIELEMSE

-374 TFKILIDTKYD
+374 TFEILINTKPD
-385 SGSMINFNEEKI
+385 SESLINFNQERI
-397 AFGPKGYD
+397 AFGSKGYD
-405 NVEFFLSANPGEL
+405 TIEFFLSANPGEL

-445 DPVNT
+445 DPVET

-460 SGHAA
+460 SGQAA
-465 EKVALALQ
+465 EKVALSLE

-491 SIAHHHM
+491 SRAHHHM
-498 FITKKIKDNQT
+498 HISKKINNNQT
-509 DVIVNYLKEE
+509 DVVLNYLKEE
-519 ERLEAI
+519 EKLEAI
-525 AGLFSGEK
+525 AGLFSGEN

>member
-12 IIKELEISLK
+12 IIKELEIPLK

-53 TYVRSGQNQS
+53 TYVRSGQEQS

-70 ADKDNIYRRLLSK
+70 TNKDSIYRRLLSK
-83 GGRARSFVNDEPFIE
+83 GGRSRSFVNDEPTI
-98 SDYKSSVKAIAD
+98 DINYKSLVKVIAD

-131 SFCKSEEIVE
+131 SYCKSEELVK
-141 KIEFIFY
+141 KIEFIFS
-148 NLSKTIESL
+148 NLSKTIDL
-157 TKAKEQQETASNQKE
+157 LNKAKIQQETASNQKE
-172 LLKFQLNEISSISPQ
+172 LLKFQLNEINSISPQ
-187 ENEDINLGREFKR
+187 ENEDVKLGVEFKR
-200 LNHIDELTSTVQNM
+200 LNHIDELISTVQNM

-229 VSTLNDLERL
+229 ISTLNDLERL

-245 LETYIDSIKQASI
+245 LGTFIDSLKQASI
-258 AIQDAS
+258 SIQDAS
-264 AGLFQ
+264 VSLFQ

-284 EERLQEIEGLK
+284 EDRLQEIESLK

-302 ESIFSFKYQAEVE
+302 ESIFIFKSQAEVE
-315 LKTLSGLDQI
+315 LESLSGLDQKI
-325 INDLEEEKTLLVAQY
+325 IDLEEERYLLVTQY

-346 LHSSRINNAKA
+346 LHESRINNAIK
-357 LSKEIESEMTD
+357 LSKEIELEMSE

-374 TFKILIDTKYD
+374 TFEILINTKPD
-385 SGSMINFNEEKI
+385 SESLINFNQERI
-397 AFGPKGYD
+397 AFGSKGYD
-405 NVEFFLSANPGEL
+405 TIEFFLSANPGEL

-445 DPVNT
+445 DPVET

-460 SGHAA
+460 SGQAA
-465 EKVALALQ
+465 EKVALSLE

-491 SIAHHHM
+491 SRAHHH
-498 FITKKIKDNQT
+498 IYISKKINNNQT
-509 DVIVNYLKEE
+509 DVVLNYLKEE
-519 ERLEAI
+519 EKLEAI
-525 AGLFSGEK
+525 AGLFSGEN
-533 ISVESISTVKEFREK
+533 ISFESISTVKEFREK
-548 ARG
+548 AR

>member
-12 IIKELEISLK
+12 IIKELEIPLK

-53 TYVRSGQNQS
+53 TYVRSGQEQS

-70 ADKDNIYRRLLSK
+70 TNKDSIYRRLLSK
-83 GGRARSFVNDEPFIE
+83 GGRSRSFVNDEPTI
-98 SDYKSSVKAIAD
+98 DINYKSLVKVIAD

-131 SFCKSEEIVE
+131 SYCKSEELVK
-141 KIEFIFY
+141 KIEFIFS
-148 NLSKTIESL
+148 NLSKTIDL
-157 TKAKEQQETASNQKE
+157 LNKAKIQQETASNQKE
-172 LLKFQLNEISSISPQ
+172 LLKFQLNEINSISPQ
-187 ENEDINLGREFKR
+187 ENEDVRLGVEFKR
-200 LNHIDELTSTVQNM
+200 LNHIDELISTVQNM

-229 VSTLNDLERL
+229 ISTLNDLERL

-245 LETYIDSIKQASI
+245 LGTFIDSLKQASI
-258 AIQDAS
+258 SIQDAS
-264 AGLFQ
+264 VSLFQ

-284 EERLQEIEGLK
+284 EDRLQEIESLK

-302 ESIFSFKYQAEVE
+302 ESIFTFKSQAEVE
-315 LKTLSGLDQI
+315 LESLSGLDQKI
-325 INDLEEEKTLLVAQY
+325 IDLEEERYLLVTQY

-346 LHSSRINNAKA
+346 LHESRINNAIK
-357 LSKEIESEMTD
+357 LSKEIELEMSE

-374 TFKILIDTKYD
+374 TFEILINTKPN
-385 SGSMINFNEEKI
+385 SESLINFNQERI
-397 AFGPKGYD
+397 AFGSKGYD
-405 NVEFFLSANPGEL
+405 TIEFFLSANPGEL

-445 DPVNT
+445 DPVGT

-460 SGHAA
+460 SGQAA
-465 EKVALALQ
+465 EKVALSLE

-491 SIAHHHM
+491 SRAHHHM
-498 FITKKIKDNQT
+498 HISKKINNNQT
-509 DVIVNYLKEE
+509 DVVLNYLKEE
-519 ERLEAI
+519 EKLEAI
-525 AGLFSGEK
+525 AGLFSGEN

>member
-12 IIKELEISLK
+12 IIKELEIPLK

-53 TYVRSGQNQS
+53 TYVRSGQEQS

-70 ADKDNIYRRLLSK
+70 TNKDSIYRRLLSK
-83 GGRARSFVNDEPFIE
+83 GGRSRSFVNDEPTI
-98 SDYKSSVKAIAD
+98 DINYKSLVKVIAD

-131 SFCKSEEIVE
+131 SYCKSEELVK
-141 KIEFIFY
+141 KIEFIFS
-148 NLSKTIESL
+148 NLSKTIDL
-157 TKAKEQQETASNQKE
+157 LNKAKIQQETASNQKE
-172 LLKFQLNEISSISPQ
+172 LLKFQLNEINSISPQ
-187 ENEDINLGREFKR
+187 ENEDVRLGVEFKR
-200 LNHIDELTSTVQNM
+200 LNHIDELISTVQNM

-229 VSTLNDLERL
+229 ISTLNDLERL

-245 LETYIDSIKQASI
+245 LGTFIDSLKQASI
-258 AIQDAS
+258 SIQDAS
-264 AGLFQ
+264 VSLFQ

-284 EERLQEIEGLK
+284 EDRLQEIESLK

-302 ESIFSFKYQAEVE
+302 ESIFTFKSQAEVE
-315 LKTLSGLDQI
+315 LESLSGLDQKI
-325 INDLEEEKTLLVAQY
+325 IDLEEERNLLVTQY

-346 LHSSRINNAKA
+346 LHESRINNAIK
-357 LSKEIESEMTD
+357 LSKEIELEMSE

-374 TFKILIDTKYD
+374 TFEILINTKPD
-385 SGSMINFNEEKI
+385 SESLINFNQERI
-397 AFGPKGYD
+397 AFGSKGYD
-405 NVEFFLSANPGEL
+405 NIEFFLSANPGEL

-445 DPVNT
+445 DPVGT

-460 SGHAA
+460 SGQAA
-465 EKVALALQ
+465 EKVALSLE

-491 SIAHHHM
+491 SRAHHHM
-498 FITKKIKDNQT
+498 YISKKINNNQT
-509 DVIVNYLKEE
+509 DVVLNYLKEE
-519 ERLEAI
+519 EKLEAI
-525 AGLFSGEK
+525 AGLFSGEN

>member
-70 ADKDNIYRRLLSK
+70 ADKDIIYRRLLSK
-83 GGRARSFVNDEPFIE
+83 GGRARSFVDDEPFIE
-98 SDYKSSVKAIAD
+98 SDYKSSVKVIAD

-157 TKAKEQQETASNQKE
+157 TKAKRQQETASNQKE
-172 LLKFQLNEISSISPQ
+172 LLKFQLNEINSISPQ
-187 ENEDINLGREFKR
+187 ENEDMNLGREFKR

-264 AGLFQ
+264 SGLFQ

-302 ESIFSFKYQAEVE
+302 ESIFSFKSQAEVE
-315 LKTLSGLDQI
+315 LKTLSGLDLI
-325 INDLEEEKTLLVAQY
+325 INDLEEEKSLLVAQY

-385 SGSMINFNEEKI
+385 SESMINFNKEKI

-465 EKVALALQ
+465 EKVALSLK

-491 SIAHHHM
+491 SIANHHM
-498 FITKKIKDNQT
+498 FITKKIKNNQT

>member
-70 ADKDNIYRRLLSK
+70 ADKDIIYRRLLSK

-98 SDYKSSVKAIAD
+98 SDYKSSVKVIAD

-157 TKAKEQQETASNQKE
+157 TKAKRQQETASNQKE
-172 LLKFQLNEISSISPQ
+172 LLKFQLNEINSISPQ
-187 ENEDINLGREFKR
+187 ENEDMNLGREFKR

-264 AGLFQ
+264 SGLFQ
-269 YAENIDNDPEQSKII
+269 YAENIDNDPEQCKII

-302 ESIFSFKYQAEVE
+302 ESIFSFKTQAEVE
-315 LKTLSGLDQI
+315 LKTLSGLDLI
-325 INDLEEEKTLLVAQY
+325 INDLEEEKSLLVAQY

-385 SGSMINFNEEKI
+385 SESMINFNKEKI

-465 EKVALALQ
+465 EKVALSLK

-491 SIAHHHM
+491 SIANHHM
-498 FITKKIKDNQT
+498 FITKKIKNNQT

>member
-12 IIKELEISLK
+12 IIKELEIPLK

-53 TYVRSGQNQS
+53 TYVRSGQEQS

-70 ADKDNIYRRLLSK
+70 TNKDSIYRRLLSK
-83 GGRARSFVNDEPFIE
+83 GGRSRSFVNDEPTI
-98 SDYKSSVKAIAD
+98 DINYKSLVKVIAD

-131 SFCKSEEIVE
+131 SYCKSEELVK
-141 KIEFIFY
+141 KIEFIFS
-148 NLSKTIESL
+148 NLSKTIDL
-157 TKAKEQQETASNQKE
+157 LNKAKIQQETASNQKE
-172 LLKFQLNEISSISPQ
+172 LLKFQLNEINSISPQ
-187 ENEDINLGREFKR
+187 ENEDVRLGVEFKR
-200 LNHIDELTSTVQNM
+200 LNHIDELISTVQNM

-229 VSTLNDLERL
+229 ISTLNDLERL

-245 LETYIDSIKQASI
+245 LGTFIDSLKQASI
-258 AIQDAS
+258 SIQDAS
-264 AGLFQ
+264 VSLFQ

-284 EERLQEIEGLK
+284 EDRLQEIESLK
-295 RKYGGSI
+295 RNYGGSI
-302 ESIFSFKYQAEVE
+302 ESIFTFKSQAEVE
-315 LKTLSGLDQI
+315 LESLSGLDQKI
-325 INDLEEEKTLLVAQY
+325 IDLEEERYLLVTQY

-346 LHSSRINNAKA
+346 LHESRINNAIK
-357 LSKEIESEMTD
+357 LSKEIELEMSE

-374 TFKILIDTKYD
+374 TFEILINTKPD
-385 SGSMINFNEEKI
+385 SESLINFNQERI
-397 AFGPKGYD
+397 AFGSKGYD
-405 NVEFFLSANPGEL
+405 NIEFFLSANPGEL

-445 DPVNT
+445 DPVGT

-460 SGHAA
+460 SGQAA
-465 EKVALALQ
+465 EKVALSLE

-491 SIAHHHM
+491 SRAHHHM
-498 FITKKIKDNQT
+498 YISKKINNNQT
-509 DVIVNYLKEE
+509 DVVLNYLKEE
-519 ERLEAI
+519 EKLEAI
-525 AGLFSGEK
+525 AGLFSGEN